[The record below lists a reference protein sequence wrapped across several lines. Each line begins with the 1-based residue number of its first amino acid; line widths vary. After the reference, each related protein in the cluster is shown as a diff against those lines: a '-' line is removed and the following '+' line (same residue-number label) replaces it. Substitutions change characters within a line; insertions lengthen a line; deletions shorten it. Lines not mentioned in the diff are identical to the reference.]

1 MVLTIN
7 SITKGI
13 VIDHIKPGL
22 GYELF
27 KILELDKAEYTVAL
41 IMNAT
46 SSLYGRKDIIK
57 IENVTD
63 VDLDAIGI
71 IDPTITVN
79 YIENEKIYKK
89 IHITLPE
96 KIEASLQCTNPKCIS
111 THERNVISHFSLVDH
126 DKKIYKC
133 DYCDHFYNMEEA

>member
-7 SITKGI
+7 SISKGI

-27 KILELDKAEYTVAL
+27 KILELDKSQYTVAL
-41 IMNAT
+41 IINAS
-46 SSLYGRKDIIK
+46 SSLYGSKDIIK

-63 VDLDAIGI
+63 VDLDAIGV

-79 YIENEKIYKK
+79 YIENEVIVKK
-89 IHITLPE
+89 VHITLPQE
-96 KIEASLQCTNPKCIS
+96 IEASLECTNPKCIS
-111 THERNVISHFSLVDH
+111 THEKSAISHFSLVDRE
-126 DKKIYKC
+126 KRIYKC
-133 DYCDHFYNMEEA
+133 DYCDHFYNMEES